1 MHAVLRFLRWVLFL
15 LVAFIVVTFM
25 VQNRDM
31 VEVSLWPLP
40 FVKPAPLWAVI
51 VGFLLLGFLIGATS
65 AWLSGGGTR
74 KRARDLARAN
84 SEKAQQI
91 SQLQQQLAAQK
102 QASALPKP
110 PTITHAA

>member
-1 MHAVLRFLRWVLFL
+1 MYAVLRFLRWVLFL
-15 LVAFIVVTFM
+15 LVAFVVVIFM
-25 VQNRDM
+25 VQNREG

-40 FVKPAPLWAVI
+40 FVMPAPLWLII
-51 VGFLLLGFLIGATS
+51 VGFLMLGFLLGVTS

-84 SEKAQQI
+84 AEKAQQI
-91 SQLQQQLAAQK
+91 SQLHQQLAAQK

-110 PTITHAA
+110 PSITHAA

>member
-25 VQNRDM
+25 VQNREV

-40 FVKPAPLWAVI
+40 FVKPAPLWSII
-51 VGFLLLGFLIGATS
+51 VGFLLLGFLIGAIS

-84 SEKAQQI
+84 AEKSQQI
-91 SQLQQQLAAQK
+91 SQLHQQIAA
-102 QASALPKP
+102 LKP
-110 PTITHAA
+110 ATSGPRPPSITHAA

>member
-25 VQNRDM
+25 VQNRDV
-31 VEVSLWPLP
+31 VELSLWPLP

-51 VGFLLLGFLIGATS
+51 VGFLLLGFLVGVTS

-74 KRARDLARAN
+74 RKARDLARSNA
-84 SEKAQQI
+84 EKAQQI
-91 SQLQQQLAAQK
+91 SQLNQQITTLK
-102 QASALPKP
+102 QAASSPRP
-110 PTITHAA
+110 PSITHAA

>member
-1 MHAVLRFLRWVLFL
+1 MQAVLRFLRWVLFL
-15 LVAFIVVTFM
+15 LVALIVVVFM
-25 VQNRDM
+25 VQNRDP

-65 AWLSGGGTR
+65 AWLSGGGAR

-84 SEKAQQI
+84 AEKAQQI
-91 SQLQQQLAAQK
+91 SQLHQQLATQK
-102 QASALPKP
+102 QAVALPKP
-110 PTITHAA
+110 PSITHAA

>member
-25 VQNRDM
+25 VQNREM

-40 FVKPAPLWAVI
+40 FVKPASLWSVI

-84 SEKAQQI
+84 AEKARQI
-91 SQLQQQLAAQK
+91 SQLHQQLVAQK
-102 QASALPKP
+102 QATALPKP
-110 PTITHAA
+110 PSITHAA

>member
-15 LVAFIVVTFM
+15 LVALIVVVFM

-51 VGFLLLGFLIGATS
+51 VGFLLIGFLIGATS
-65 AWLSGGGTR
+65 AWLSGGGAR

-84 SEKAQQI
+84 AEKAQQI
-91 SQLQQQLAAQK
+91 SQLNQQIAALK
-102 QASALPKP
+102 QAAPSPRP
-110 PTITHAA
+110 PSITHAA

>member
-25 VQNRDM
+25 VQNREV

-40 FVKPAPLWAVI
+40 FIKPAPLWSNI
-51 VGFLLLGFLIGATS
+51 VGFLLLGFLIGAIS

-84 SEKAQQI
+84 AEKSQQI
-91 SQLQQQLAAQK
+91 SQLHQQIAA
-102 QASALPKP
+102 LKP
-110 PTITHAA
+110 ATSGPRPPSITHAA